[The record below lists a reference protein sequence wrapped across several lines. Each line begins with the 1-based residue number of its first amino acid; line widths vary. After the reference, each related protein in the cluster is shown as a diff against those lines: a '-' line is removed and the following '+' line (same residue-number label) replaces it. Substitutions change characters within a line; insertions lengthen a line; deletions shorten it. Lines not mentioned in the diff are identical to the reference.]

1 MNRPLKLW
9 KTFADMWNEW
19 HRQPPEVQLTPEE
32 RTALNSSRLYGYLRP
47 TDPDDRAFL
56 DGLVARGLLRKGA
69 GPVKGDARCGFY
81 WIITD
86 AGREHLATSTKGT

>member
-1 MNRPLKLW
+1 MSRPLKLW
-9 KTFADMWNEW
+9 KTFADMWSEW
-19 HRQPPEVQLTPEE
+19 RRRPQPVSLTPAE
-32 RTALNSSRLYGYLRP
+32 RHSLDCSYRYGHLRP

-69 GPVKGDARCGFY
+69 GPIKGDARCGFY

-86 AGREHLATSTKGT
+86 AGRKALTPISQE